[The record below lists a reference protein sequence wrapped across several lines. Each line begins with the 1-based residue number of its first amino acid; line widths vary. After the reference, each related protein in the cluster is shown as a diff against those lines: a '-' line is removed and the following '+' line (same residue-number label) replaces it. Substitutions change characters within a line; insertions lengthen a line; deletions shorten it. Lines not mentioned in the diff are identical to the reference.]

1 MNQVKAM
8 RPSKKKNV
16 YDELSLT
23 MQKHLALS

>member
-8 RPSKKKNV
+8 RPSKKNV